1 MSEIAAISGTIGSI
15 KALFDLSK
23 SIVGIRDVNII
34 QGKVAEL
41 QSQILTA
48 QSDAMAA
55 QREQAAMLE
64 RVDLLKKEVA
74 ELKAWD
80 AEKARYELHKL
91 PAGGLVYCVKEEARG
106 SEPSHCICASCYQKG
121 QKAIL
126 QPIHHHIARS
136 TSLDC
141 PNCGTRSYEI
151 GVSHPG
157 HNPPI
162 RSRA

>member
-1 MSEIAAISGTIGSI
+1 MSEIAAISGTVGSI

-23 SIVGIRDVNII
+23 SFVGIRDANII
-34 QGKVAEL
+34 QGKVVEL
-41 QSQILTA
+41 QSQILAA
-48 QSDAMAA
+48 QSNAMAA
-55 QREQAAMLE
+55 QSEQALMLE

-74 ELKAWD
+74 DLKAWD
-80 AEKARYELHKL
+80 AEKTRYELHKL
-91 PAGGLVYCVKEEARG
+91 PAGGLVYRVKEEACG

-121 QKAIL
+121 QKSIL

-141 PNCGTRSYEI
+141 PNCGTRSYET

-157 HNPPI
+157 HTSPV
-162 RSRA
+162 RSRF